1 MSTTKQLVYDEQLI
15 RRYLK
20 GNEGALEEL
29 IIRHKRKIFSY
40 IYTHIGSKELAEDIF
55 QDTFFK
61 IINTLKRGQYNEE
74 GKFINWAMRIAHN
87 LIIDHFRRDKKLP
100 TVSGTINEDGEEV
113 DIFNMIHV
121 YDVSA
126 EDLVLQKQTKKGLR
140 DLITQLPE
148 EQREV
153 LMMRHSYDMSFK
165 EIAETTNVSINT
177 ALGRMRYALLNLKKM
192 LEESRICVE
201 A

>member
-1 MSTTKQLVYDEQLI
+1 MSTAKQFISDEKLI
-15 RRYLK
+15 NLYLT
-20 GNEGALEEL
+20 GSEEALESL
-29 IIRHKRKIFSY
+29 IVRHQKKIYSY
-40 IYTHIGSKELAEDIF
+40 IYTHVNSRELAEDIF

-74 GKFINWAMRIAHN
+74 GKFINWSMRIAHN
-87 LIIDHFRRDKKLP
+87 LIIDFYRKDKKLP
-100 TVSGTINEDGEEV
+100 TVSGAVNEDGEEV
-113 DIFNMIHV
+113 DIFNTIKV
-121 YDVSA
+121 YDESI
-126 EDLVLQKQTKKGLR
+126 EDKVLRKQTQKGLR
-140 DLITQLPE
+140 TLISQLPD

-192 LEESRICVE
+192 LEESNICVE